1 MLKESFTI
9 TLGAQMKQMYNLR
22 LVAADA
28 LDLLVYDLRDGGDD
42 SLPQRLQT
50 SMSLYSTS
58 LSVRNVVLKDPLNP
72 VKISAILKE
81 KSVGSSSSIANKL

>member
-1 MLKESFTI
+1 
-9 TLGAQMKQMYNLR
+9 MKQMYNLR

-28 LDLLVYDLRDGGDD
+28 LDLCIYDLRDGGED

-58 LSVRNVVLKDPLNP
+58 LAVIYIFLIKQHF
-72 VKISAILKE
+72 E
-81 KSVGSSSSIANKL
+81 Y

>member
-1 MLKESFTI
+1 VNVIHQESFTI

-28 LDLLVYDLRDGGDD
+28 LDLLVYDLRDGGED

-58 LSVRNVVLKDPLNP
+58 LAVRTLSVV
-72 VKISAILKE
+72 
-81 KSVGSSSSIANKL
+81 

>member
-1 MLKESFTI
+1 MLSNFQESFTI

-28 LDLLVYDLRDGGDD
+28 LDLCVYDLGDGLGDD

-58 LSVRNVVLKDPLNP
+58 LAVSSFIQWKPLNDN
-72 VKISAILKE
+72 VTIWLM
-81 KSVGSSSSIANKL
+81 

>member
-1 MLKESFTI
+1 
-9 TLGAQMKQMYNLR
+9 MKQMYNLR

-28 LDLLVYDLRDGGDD
+28 LDLCIYDLRDGGED

-58 LSVRNVVLKDPLNP
+58 LAVIYN
-72 VKISAILKE
+72 
-81 KSVGSSSSIANKL
+81 

>member
-1 MLKESFTI
+1 
-9 TLGAQMKQMYNLR
+9 MYNLR

-28 LDLLVYDLRDGGDD
+28 LDLCVYDLRDGGED

-58 LSVRNVVLKDPLNP
+58 LAVSKSRDHCYDHYFRNFSAE
-72 VKISAILKE
+72 KIGLF
-81 KSVGSSSSIANKL
+81 

>member
-1 MLKESFTI
+1 
-9 TLGAQMKQMYNLR
+9 MKQMYNLR

-28 LDLLVYDLRDGGDD
+28 LDLVVYDLRDGGED

-58 LSVRNVVLKDPLNP
+58 LAVTNILAEILFLALHLN
-72 VKISAILKE
+72 L
-81 KSVGSSSSIANKL
+81 SICSQCDFHKNQSNLS

>member
-1 MLKESFTI
+1 
-9 TLGAQMKQMYNLR
+9 MKQMYNLR

-28 LDLLVYDLRDGGDD
+28 LDLCIYDLRDGGED

-58 LSVRNVVLKDPLNP
+58 LAVIYIFCSNNILRIISSLCLTTEDKNCKWLFVVCLLF
-72 VKISAILKE
+72 L
-81 KSVGSSSSIANKL
+81 

>member
-1 MLKESFTI
+1 
-9 TLGAQMKQMYNLR
+9 MKQMYNLR

-28 LDLLVYDLRDGGDD
+28 LDLCVYDLGDGLGDD

-58 LSVRNVVLKDPLNP
+58 LAV
-72 VKISAILKE
+72 
-81 KSVGSSSSIANKL
+81 SSFGFSKVF

>member
-1 MLKESFTI
+1 
-9 TLGAQMKQMYNLR
+9 MKQMYNLR

-28 LDLLVYDLRDGGDD
+28 LDLVVYDLRDGGED

-58 LSVRNVVLKDPLNP
+58 LAVTSTLGRN
-72 VKISAILKE
+72 
-81 KSVGSSSSIANKL
+81 SIFELDLVPTICS